1 MKYTPDYTIFQ
12 TLKNYALRY
21 YFKYNISIK
30 KLESKLIE
38 KSKDSK
44 LSKEVLLNIASLLQ
58 ENNILDNLVR
68 NLAEKGKSE
77 KFILNKLKLKGFI
90 ESEIKEIISTNVN
103 IISISSKIQLQN
115 TIKDLLLKKPF
126 KSIIFSL
133 KQKGYDQN
141 LIQELIDELGEH
153 NQEELILNTIESF
166 KSKGIENNKI
176 IQKILQKGFSYNE
189 FKNFLN

>member
-68 NLAEKGKSE
+68 NLAEKWKSE
-77 KFILNKLKLKGFI
+77 KFILNKLKLKWFI

-133 KQKGYDQN
+133 KQKWYDQN
-141 LIQELIDELGEH
+141 LIQELIDELWEH

-166 KSKGIENNKI
+166 KSKWIENNKI
-176 IQKILQKGFSYNE
+176 IQKILQKWFSYNE